1 MKRQAPLCI
10 GLAASVLAGGQA
22 APVPEGV
29 IRDAFAGREGSLVII
44 DCASGAATTFRPRF
58 AAERVAPCSTFK
70 IWNALIGLETGIIS
84 TPDQPFY
91 EWDGQ
96 ARPIADWNKDLTLGE
111 AFRASCV
118 PAFQALARKIGP
130 ERMRA
135 WIAKIEYGDRD
146 MSAGIDVFWL
156 PGVNRKT
163 ILISPAEQAQL
174 MYKLVKGE
182 LSFSDT
188 SQTVLKDLMTVR
200 KTDNGTLFGKTGSG
214 TDDRG
219 QYALGW
225 FVGHVQSGGTAHA
238 FACALMGDD
247 VTGRDARAMVEAILE
262 KSGLL

>member
-1 MKRQAPLCI
+1 MNRLVPLCVAV
-10 GLAASVLAGGQA
+10 AAGVRVGGEA
-22 APVPEGV
+22 APVPEVV

-44 DCASGAATTFRPRF
+44 DCASGATTTFGPRV
-58 AAERVAPCSTFK
+58 AAERIAPCSTFK

-156 PGVNRKT
+156 PSGNRKT

-214 TDDRG
+214 TGDRG
-219 QYALGW
+219 QYVLGW